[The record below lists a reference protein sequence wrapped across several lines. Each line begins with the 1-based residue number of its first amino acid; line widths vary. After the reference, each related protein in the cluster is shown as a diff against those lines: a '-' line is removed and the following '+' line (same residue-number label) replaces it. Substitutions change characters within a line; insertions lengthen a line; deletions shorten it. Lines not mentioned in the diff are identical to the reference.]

1 MRLYRVEFSHG
12 LGPSRQ
18 AAFFGPTVANEALRT
33 WLDLQLAPPCRSDP
47 FGHPP
52 IRNARWGFCALGG
65 VWWNEGLMICMIS
78 QSRQLNSR
86 ETWHAG
92 ISHLHRGDRTM
103 GRCNAGRVQAE
114 QPKRLPQVGLLVP
127 PLPAGY
133 DPAKNPFSDALLEG
147 LKALAMSRSRAF
159 IRSRITEK
167 PEEAAAMARD
177 LVEHK
182 VDAIVA
188 VGPQLIEAAKRATDS
203 IPIVI
208 LACDRVDRLVA
219 TIARPGGNV
228 TGMACISSD
237 LAAKRLQ
244 LLQEIVPRLSRVA
257 VLFNGGVPAK
267 VEELQDITAAAKT
280 LEIEVQPADVRDASG
295 FATVFAAIKGGKPQ
309 ALIALAEPLIFHTEG
324 DRRVRA
330 EQRLPSTYGFRE
342 FCDAG
347 GLLCYGSNLKLQ
359 FGRFGYFI
367 DKILKGTKPGDIPI
381 EEPTALELIVNA
393 RVAKSLRI
401 TLPTSILISAHEL
414 IE

>member
-1 MRLYRVEFSHG
+1 M
-12 LGPSRQ
+12 Q
-18 AAFFGPTVANEALRT
+18 ASPIFIAAISLWVVAMPA
-33 WLDLQLAPPCRSDP
+33 A
-47 FGHPP
+47 
-52 IRNARWGFCALGG
+52 
-65 VWWNEGLMICMIS
+65 
-78 QSRQLNSR
+78 
-86 ETWHAG
+86 
-92 ISHLHRGDRTM
+92 
-103 GRCNAGRVQAE
+103 VQAE
-114 QPKRLPQVGLLVP
+114 QSKRLPQVGLLVP
-127 PLPAGY
+127 PLPADY
-133 DPAKNPFSDALLEG
+133 DPAKNPFSDAMLEG
-147 LKALAMSRSRAF
+147 LKALGYVEGQS
-159 IRSRITEK
+159 IHIDLRIAGK

-182 VDAIVA
+182 VDVIVA

-208 LACDRVDRLVA
+208 LACDRVDKLVA

-244 LLQEIVPRLSRVA
+244 LLQEIVPRLSRIA

-267 VEELQDITAAAKT
+267 VEELQEITAAAKT
-280 LEIEVQPADVRDASG
+280 LEIEVQPADVRDASE
-295 FATVFAAIKGGKPQ
+295 FATVFAAIKGRNPQ
-309 ALIALAEPLIFHTEG
+309 ALTALVEPLIFQHMKEIAAFA
-324 DRRVRA
+324 V

-381 EEPTALELIVNA
+381 EEPTAFELIVNA
-393 RVAKSLRI
+393 RVAKSLDI
-401 TLPTSILISAHEL
+401 TLPTSILISANEL